1 MIEIQSLTKT
11 YGTFKAIQ
19 NVSFSVPKG
28 DVVGFLGPNGAGKT
42 TTMRILCGCIGA
54 SSGEARINGMSVI
67 EKPKDVKR
75 GIGYLPETPPLY
87 PNMIVQDYIEFC
99 AAIKGVSNPKAATD
113 KSLSLV
119 GLQDVSHRIINN
131 LSKGFRQRVGL
142 AQALVHEP
150 SVLVLD
156 EPTSGLDPA
165 QRIEL
170 RKLLKELSQ
179 GDITVIL
186 STHILG
192 EVESIC
198 NRAIIISRGEIVAQ
212 DTLSNLKSM
221 ENRIKL
227 HVASGVDQL
236 LPQFEAHPAINQV
249 FDKGNG
255 LIELEYNQE
264 IRAEVAK
271 MAVEYGILEL
281 SPASKLEDVYLR
293 LTQGKV

>member
-1 MIEIQSLTKT
+1 MIEIQSLTKQ

-19 NVSFSVPKG
+19 NVSFRVPKG

-54 SSGEARINGMSVI
+54 TAGEARVNGLSVI
-67 EKPKDVKR
+67 ENPKEVKR
-75 GIGYLPETPPLY
+75 SIGYLPETPPLY
-87 PNMIVQDYIEFC
+87 PNMVVEEYIQFC
-99 AAIKGVSNPKAATD
+99 AAIKGVEKPKPATD
-113 KSLSLV
+113 KALSLV
-119 GLQDVSHRIINN
+119 GLHDVSHRIISN
-131 LSKGFRQRVGL
+131 LSKGYRQRVGL

-212 DTLSNLKSM
+212 DTLTNLK
-221 ENRIKL
+221 
-227 HVASGVDQL
+227 
-236 LPQFEAHPAINQV
+236 AILSNITDPGAQ
-249 FDKGNG
+249 
-255 LIELEYNQE
+255 I
-264 IRAEVAK
+264 
-271 MAVEYGILEL
+271 GICC
-281 SPASKLEDVYLR
+281 
-293 LTQGKV
+293 